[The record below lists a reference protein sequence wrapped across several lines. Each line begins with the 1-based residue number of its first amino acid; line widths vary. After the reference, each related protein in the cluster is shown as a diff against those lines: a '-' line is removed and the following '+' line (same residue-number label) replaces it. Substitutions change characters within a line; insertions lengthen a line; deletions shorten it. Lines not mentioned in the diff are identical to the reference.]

1 MLVTEN
7 LMQFIWKLRL
17 FRTNGLSSAD
27 GESLVVVHVG
37 QYNTDSGPDFLM
49 SHIRCEGSDWFGHVE
64 MHIRSSDWDRHCHQ
78 QDDAYNNVILHV
90 VWKNDRVIYRG
101 DGTAIPTVVLSEYV
115 DQLLLERYS
124 NMMSTKSWIPCG
136 FQLGSIDDLK
146 KSMWLNTLSI
156 ERLEMKVQQIMVI
169 LKQFD
174 ADWEKT
180 FWVWMCRC
188 MGLKVNA
195 DTFQE
200 LGEKLPLSIL
210 QKYRSNLFKIEALFF
225 GISGLLKQQKDSEY
239 VKQLIDEFKYQK
251 HIHDLESV
259 SGIWKKLRMRPYNF
273 PERRIAQLAVLFCKN
288 ELGVS
293 KILAVD
299 NLAAAR
305 KLFKID
311 SLSDY
316 WVSHFS
322 FGTKAGEKKSVRLG
336 KDAVDILVINVIVV
350 FLFSYGK
357 YFGIET
363 YVDKALELLE
373 EIPAEKNVV
382 VRQFA
387 QCEWHVQ
394 SALQSQG
401 ILQLKRFY
409 CDRKRC
415 LYCRIG
421 SEILKKN

>member
-225 GISGLLKQQKDSEY
+225 GISGLLKQQKDSKY
-239 VKQLIDEFKYQK
+239 VKQLADEFKYQK

>member
-17 FRTNGLSSAD
+17 FRANGLSSSD

-49 SHIRCEGSDWFGHVE
+49 SHIKYKGDDWFGHVE
-64 MHIRSSDWDRHCHQ
+64 MHIQSSDWDRHCHQ
-78 QDDAYNNVILHV
+78 QDAAYNNVILHV
-90 VWKNDRVIYRG
+90 VWKNDRVIYRS
-101 DGTAIPTVVLSEYV
+101 DGTAIPTIVLSEYV
-115 DQLLLERYS
+115 DQLLLEKYS
-124 NMMSTKSWIPCG
+124 NMMNNKSWIPCRS
-136 FQLGSIDDLK
+136 QLGSIDVLK

-156 ERLEMKVQQIMVI
+156 ERLEIKVQQIMII
-169 LKQFD
+169 LKHFD

-180 FWVWMCRC
+180 FWIWMCRC

-210 QKYRSNLFKIEALFF
+210 QKYRSNLFKIEAIFF
-225 GISGLLKQQKDSEY
+225 GISGLLKQQEGSDY
-239 VKQLIDEFKYQK
+239 ANQLMDEFKYQK

-259 SGIWKKLRMRPYNF
+259 YGIWKKLRMRPYSF
-273 PERRIAQLAVLFCKN
+273 PDRRIAQLAVLFSRN

-293 KILAVD
+293 KILAVED
-299 NLAAAR
+299 LEAAR

-336 KDAVDILVINVIVV
+336 KDTVDVLVINVIVV

-357 YFGIET
+357 YFGIQT
-363 YVDKALELLE
+363 YIDKALELLE
-373 EIPAEKNVV
+373 EMPAEKNVV
-382 VRQFA
+382 VRRFA
-387 QCEWHVQ
+387 QCDWPVQ
-394 SALQSQG
+394 SALESQA
-401 ILQLKRFY
+401 ILQLKRCY
-409 CDRKRC
+409 CDRRRC

-421 SEILKKN
+421 SEILKRS

>member
-225 GISGLLKQQKDSEY
+225 GISGLLKQQKNSEY

>member
-27 GESLVVVHVG
+27 GDSLVVVHVG

-64 MHIRSSDWDRHCHQ
+64 MHIQSSDWDRHSHQ

-90 VWKNDRVIYRG
+90 VWNNDRVIYRS

-124 NMMSTKSWIPCG
+124 NMMNTKSWIPCG
-136 FQLGSIDDLK
+136 SQLGSIDILK
-146 KSMWLNTLSI
+146 KSMWLDTLSI

-169 LKQFD
+169 LKHFD

-180 FWVWMCRC
+180 FWVWVCRC

-200 LGEKLPLSIL
+200 LGEKMPLSIL
-210 QKYRSNLFKIEALFF
+210 KKYRSNLFKIEALLF
-225 GISGLLKQQKDSEY
+225 GISGLLKEWEENEY
-239 VKQLIDEFKYQK
+239 VKQLRDEFKYQK

-259 SGIWKKLRMRPYNF
+259 HGIWKKLRMRPYNF

-299 NLAAAR
+299 NLEAAR

-322 FGTKAGEKKSVRLG
+322 FGTKEGEKKSVWLG
-336 KDAVDILVINVIVV
+336 KDTVDILVINVIVV

-373 EIPAEKNVV
+373 EMPAERNVI

-387 QCEWHVQ
+387 QCDWHVQ
-394 SALQSQG
+394 TALQSQG

-421 SEILKKN
+421 SDILKKN